1 MMNMNVGIAEIL
13 KDVIQGKE
21 IEDSLKEKGI
31 NEILKS
37 QGIPLKKRGEEII
50 YQINPDFSLYNN
62 PGETGIRFEKRFA
75 EGGIASAIT
84 KIKKNPK
91 VEKYAVGA
99 LVPIGGAISRAAPTA
114 ISRIVQILRG
124 NKVKNMGPAKVVDD
138 VVDAKIVDDVAKE
151 TIKRGGNIFSRNPV
165 TSTLTGLGL
174 AAGLTP
180 SFLGGGE
187 EETTN
192 LDSSDDDSDV
202 DNGGNGDGGTIDLS
216 GVRGET
222 LGVYARKR
230 LQQQGF
236 FFNEETGKFESR
248 IDPNGNV
255 IQGKPK
261 FLDYLKAFGG
271 GYLEKTAEDPEF
283 AKKMMAGFAAMTMPK
298 EGPTGFSPL
307 GLSEF
312 TQGYLSA
319 DLALQEAKPAD
330 QKLLEY
336 LQQNP
341 DQAGALENLERARLG
356 LDKGELEEAYQYY
369 ATLFDEVRKRDG
381 LPSADA
387 KDFYLVT
394 PDGKPFMEFEALNAY
409 KNLSSEDF
417 IKLRDSLKLK
427 SIKN

>member
-1 MMNMNVGIAEIL
+1 MNVGIAEIL

-271 GYLEKTAEDPEF
+271 GYLEKTAEDP
-283 AKKMMAGFAAMTMPK
+283 
-298 EGPTGFSPL
+298 
-307 GLSEF
+307 
-312 TQGYLSA
+312 SA

>member
-1 MMNMNVGIAEIL
+1 MNTGIAEIL

-62 PGETGIRFEKRFA
+62 PGETGVRFEKRFA

-84 KIKKNPK
+84 KIKANPK

-99 LVPIGGAISRAAPTA
+99 LVPIGGAIARAAPTA
-114 ISRIVQILRG
+114 ISKVRQILQGGR
-124 NKVKNMGPAKVVDD
+124 KVKDMGPAKVVDD
-138 VVDAKIVDDVAKE
+138 VVDAKIVDDVAEE
-151 TIKRGGNIFSRNPV
+151 TIKRGGNIITRNPV

-180 SFLGGGE
+180 SLLGGGE
-187 EETTN
+187 E
-192 LDSSDDDSDV
+192 
-202 DNGGNGDGGTIDLS
+202 
-216 GVRGET
+216 ET

-230 LQQQGF
+230 LQQKGF
-236 FFNEETGKFESR
+236 FFNEETGKFESQL
-248 IDPNGNV
+248 DANGNV

-312 TQGYLSA
+312 TQGYLGA

-341 DQAGALENLERARLG
+341 DQASTLEDLERARLG
-356 LDKGELEEAYQYY
+356 LKKGELEEAYEYY

-381 LPSADA
+381 ASSADA

-394 PDGKPFMEFEALNAY
+394 PDGNPFMELDALKAY
-409 KNLSSEDF
+409 KNLSSEEF